1 MDEHLGTPLQHVAT
15 VEAAFAAF
23 AGHILDIVEPGGWD
37 QPAVLWAVHARDTT
51 DGEFTL
57 TLDFAHL
64 HDLEGV
70 PAEALAGVHAPPE
83 ALAVAVSCEGW
94 MYHPDRLTDVA
105 PVGPPSMCTD
115 SIEVR
120 LVHLVARDGTEV
132 LTQRPRT
139 PLDLPEV
146 LYGRQHGRLP
156 ESLRRT
162 IGLPS
167 CAPDPTISVS
177 EARARI
183 LPAVVRAGIFAMAPA
198 GPDAVAWALDELERR
213 GGSLRAAASRQFGL
227 GECTWDAALAAA
239 ERSSLGAAPDAVM
252 PYGEELRRLLGWADG
267 PIWGTAVAETLP
279 PRVDVVLSLEHLRLA
294 GILSSEQFRRAVW
307 ILDAAPT

>member
-1 MDEHLGTPLQHVAT
+1 MDENLSTPIQHVAT

-23 AGHILDIVEPGGWD
+23 AGHIIDVVASGGWD
-37 QPAVLWAVHARDTT
+37 QPAVLWAVYARDAT
-51 DGEFTL
+51 DGEFSL
-57 TLDFAHL
+57 TLDFTHL
-64 HDLEGV
+64 LDLEGV

-94 MYHPDRLTDVA
+94 VYHPDRLTHGA
-105 PVGPPSMCTD
+105 PDGPPSAFDD
-115 SIEVR
+115 SVEVR

-132 LTQRPRT
+132 LVQQPRS

-146 LYGRQHGRLP
+146 LYGCQHGRLP

-162 IGLPS
+162 IELPS
-167 CAPDPTISVS
+167 YAADPTISVS

-198 GPDAVAWALDELERR
+198 GPDAVSWALDELERR
-213 GGSLRAAASRQFGL
+213 ADSLCAAAAQQFGL
-227 GECTWDAALAAA
+227 GERTWDASLAAA
-239 ERSSLGAAPDAVM
+239 ERSSLSAAPDAVM

-267 PIWGTAVAETLP
+267 PIWGTAITETLP

-294 GILSSEQFRRAVW
+294 GVLTSGQFRRAIG
-307 ILDAAPT
+307 ILDASLA